1 MSGDT
6 RAGADARLATRLANW
21 MHQRSWAI
29 AMTVAIVITCGG
41 LVILETARQRI
52 ASEYEAALEA
62 RGVSMQLGE
71 LDGHLAR
78 LQAHESRFLLTK
90 DDADAHGFCARAAQI
105 HRGIRS
111 LDAYF
116 RRAADN
122 AELASFTQIAA
133 LIEARIASGA
143 QALQQA
149 SPHPL
154 DLGACGSAMQKS
166 GVDASLVTSTLA
178 LLRDN
183 EERRAQRALD
193 ASRADQRVSTLVAAG
208 LSALNIVLFILL
220 FRNLGIQL
228 DSQARVQKQLITQQE
243 ELDRLVNE
251 RTRQL
256 EALGWHLQAVSENE
270 KTQLARELHDE
281 LGAILTA
288 SKMDVAWARRKL
300 QEAEPVVAEKLTRAL
315 ATLDQGIALKRR
327 IIEDM
332 RPTVLAN
339 FGLVTALRTL
349 GDEAAQRNG
358 WALDLHLPDDELHL
372 DEQVEIALFRVA
384 QESLT
389 NAAKYARATQIMIA
403 LSAGHGEVTLHIADN
418 GIGIMPGDLTR
429 THTHGLMGMRQRVA
443 ARGGRFDVRR
453 GELHG
458 TEIRVVL
465 PVPTVGLI
473 EEPGNEPD
481 PSEPRGES
489 TDAAPDGIV
498 APERDRSVGRTPVGR
513 VS

>member
-1 MSGDT
+1 MET
-6 RAGADARLATRLANW
+6 AVPDAAEAALATRLAHW

-62 RGVSMQLGE
+62 RGVSMQLSD
-71 LDGHLAR
+71 LDRHLAQ
-78 LQAHESRFLLTK
+78 LQAQQSRFLLTR
-90 DDADAHGFCARAAQI
+90 DDADALAYCARAADI
-105 HRGIRS
+105 RNGIRS
-111 LDAYF
+111 LDGYF
-116 RRAADN
+116 RRAADS
-122 AELASFTQIAA
+122 AETASFTQIAA
-133 LIEARIASGA
+133 LIDARIGSGA
-143 QALQQA
+143 RAIRQAA
-149 SPHPL
+149 PHPP
-154 DLGACGSAMQKS
+154 DLSVCGEPAATSS
-166 GVDASLVTSTLA
+166 VDTSLVTSTLS

-193 ASRADQRVSTLVAAG
+193 ASRTDQRVSTFVAAG

-220 FRNLGIQL
+220 FRTLGIQIA
-228 DSQARVQKQLITQQE
+228 SQARAQKQLITQQE
-243 ELDRLVNE
+243 QLDQLVNE

-288 SKMDVAWARRKL
+288 SKMDVAWARRKV
-300 QEAEPVVAEKLTRAL
+300 QDADPVIAEKLTRAL

-358 WALDLHLPDDELHL
+358 WALDLHLPDDDIQL
-372 DEQVEIALFRVA
+372 DEQTEIALFRIA

-389 NAAKYARATQIMIA
+389 NAAKYARATQITIGLGMRE
-403 LSAGHGEVTLHIADN
+403 GEVSLHIADN
-418 GIGIMPGDLTR
+418 GIGILPADLKR

-443 ARGGRFDVRR
+443 ARGGRFDIRR
-453 GELHG
+453 GEQHG
-458 TEIRVVL
+458 TDIRVAL
-465 PVPTVGLI
+465 PVPTVG
-473 EEPGNEPD
+473 D
-481 PSEPRGES
+481 
-489 TDAAPDGIV
+489 TQAASAVQGSGS
-498 APERDRSVGRTPVGR
+498 AAMTKG
-513 VS
+513 

>member
-1 MSGDT
+1 MSEGAE
-6 RAGADARLATRLANW
+6 AGFTTRLADW

-52 ASEYEAALEA
+52 ASEYETALEA
-62 RGVSMQLGE
+62 RNASVQLS
-71 LDGHLAR
+71 DLAGQLAL
-78 LQAHESRFLLTK
+78 LQSHESRFLLTR
-90 DDADAHGFCARAAQI
+90 DDTDARSYCARAADI
-105 HRGIRS
+105 HRSIRS

-116 RRAADN
+116 KRAADS
-122 AELASFTQIAA
+122 AELSSFTQIAA
-133 LIEARIASGA
+133 LIGARIGSGA
-143 QALQQA
+143 HALQQA
-149 SPHPL
+149 ASHPL
-154 DLGACGSAMQKS
+154 DLVACGGAAANSS
-166 GVDASLVTSTLA
+166 VDASLVTSTLS

-193 ASRADQRVSTLVAAG
+193 ASRADQRVSTFVAAG

-228 DSQARVQKQLITQQE
+228 DSQARAQKQLITQQE
-243 ELDRLVNE
+243 ELDQLVNE

-300 QEAEPVVAEKLTRAL
+300 QDTDPAIAEKLTRAL
-315 ATLDQGIALKRR
+315 ETLDQGIALKRR

-349 GDEAAQRNG
+349 ADEAAQRNG
-358 WALDLHLPDDELHL
+358 WALDLQLPSDELQL
-372 DEQVEIALFRVA
+372 DEQTEIALFRVA

-389 NAAKYARATQIMIA
+389 NAAKYARATQVTIT
-403 LSAGHGEVTLHIADN
+403 LSTGHGEVSLHIADN
-418 GIGIMPGDLTR
+418 GVGIMPADLTR

-443 ARGGRFDVRR
+443 ARGGRFDIRR

-458 TEIRVVL
+458 TDIHVVL
-465 PVPTVGLI
+465 PVPTVRGTKEDSLGVDRI
-473 EEPGNEPD
+473 VEEAPGTVPD
-481 PSEPRGES
+481 S
-489 TDAAPDGIV
+489 TSTQGHAP
-498 APERDRSVGRTPVGR
+498 AERL
-513 VS
+513 

>member
-1 MSGDT
+1 MEMAVSGEAQ
-6 RAGADARLATRLANW
+6 AGAEARLTTRLADW

-62 RGVSMQLGE
+62 RSVSMQLSE
-71 LDGHLAR
+71 LDRHLAQ
-78 LQAHESRFLLTK
+78 LQAHESRFLLTRN
-90 DDADAHGFCARAAQI
+90 DADARGYCARAADI
-105 HRGIRS
+105 HRNIGA
-111 LDAYF
+111 LDTYF
-116 RRAADN
+116 RRAADS
-122 AELASFTQIAA
+122 AEMASFTQIAA
-133 LIEARIASGA
+133 LIDARIGSGA
-143 QALQQA
+143 QTLQQA

-154 DLGACGSAMQKS
+154 NLAACGGAAPKNSA
-166 GVDASLVTSTLA
+166 DASLVTSTLA

-220 FRNLGIQL
+220 FRNLGTQI
-228 DSQARVQKQLITQQE
+228 DSQARAQKQLITQQE

-288 SKMDVAWARRKL
+288 SKMDVAWARRKM
-300 QEAEPVVAEKLTRAL
+300 QDADPVIAEKLTRAL

-349 GDEAAQRNG
+349 CDEAAQRNG
-358 WALDLHLPDDELHL
+358 WALDLHLPDDELQL
-372 DEQVEIALFRVA
+372 DEQTEIALFRVA

-389 NAAKYARATQIMIA
+389 NAAKYARATQITIA
-403 LSAGHGEVTLHIADN
+403 LSAGHGEVALHIADN

-443 ARGGRFDVRR
+443 ARGGRFDIRR
-453 GELHG
+453 GDLHG
-458 TEIRVVL
+458 TDIHVVL
-465 PVPTVGLI
+465 PVATVGVTK
-473 EEPGNEPD
+473 EAETREPG
-481 PSEPRGES
+481 GES
-489 TDAAPDGIV
+489 IDSVPDSSI
-498 APERDRSVGRTPVGR
+498 TPVAR
-513 VS
+513 L

>member
-1 MSGDT
+1 MSESAQ
-6 RAGADARLATRLANW
+6 AGFTASLTDW
-21 MHQRSWAI
+21 MHRRSWAI
-29 AMTVAIVITCGG
+29 AMSVAIVITCGG
-41 LVILETARQRI
+41 LVILESARQRI
-52 ASEYEAALEA
+52 AAEYEAALEA
-62 RGVSMQLGE
+62 RGVSVQLA
-71 LDGHLAR
+71 DLAALLAQ
-78 LQAHESRFLLTK
+78 LQAHQSRFLLTT
-90 DDADAHGFCARAAQI
+90 DDADAHGYCARATDI
-105 HRGIRS
+105 RREIRS

-116 RRAADN
+116 KRAADT
-122 AELASFTQIAA
+122 AETASFSQIATLIDARIGSGTQA
-133 LIEARIASGA
+133 LRQAAPRPLDLSACGATIASGHA
-143 QALQQA
+143 DTA
-149 SPHPL
+149 
-154 DLGACGSAMQKS
+154 
-166 GVDASLVTSTLA
+166 LVTSTLS

-193 ASRADQRVSTLVAAG
+193 ASRADQRVSTFVAAG

-220 FRNLGIQL
+220 FRNLGIQI
-228 DSQARVQKQLITQQE
+228 DSQARAQKQLITQQE
-243 ELDRLVNE
+243 ELDQLVTE

-300 QEAEPVVAEKLTRAL
+300 QDADPAIAEKLTRAL
-315 ATLDQGIALKRR
+315 ETLDQGIALKRR

-358 WALDLHLPDDELHL
+358 WALDLHLPADELQL
-372 DEQVEIALFRVA
+372 DEQTEIALFRVA

-389 NAAKYARATQIMIA
+389 NAAKYARATQVTIG
-403 LSAGHGEVTLHIADN
+403 LTAGDGEVSLHMADN
-418 GIGIMPGDLTR
+418 GIGIMPADLTR

-443 ARGGRFDVRR
+443 ARGGRFDIRR

-458 TEIRVVL
+458 TDIHVVL
-465 PVPTVGLI
+465 PIATVREAPADGGTDR
-473 EEPGNEPD
+473 EQAPGRDNAD
-481 PSEPRGES
+481 ASLPRGEDTIGS
-489 TDAAPDGIV
+489 
-498 APERDRSVGRTPVGR
+498 PVGR
-513 VS
+513 ASVTRL